1 MYGSGH
7 KDAPSR
13 VELGEALRLLD
24 RALLDQRAHVQAAAE
39 EAGGDEM
46 LGALRR
52 NVHLMEQEAQRLRE
66 MLASE

>member
-13 VELGEALRLLD
+13 DELGEALRMLD
-24 RALLDQRAHVQAAAE
+24 RALVDQREHVLRAARE
-39 EAGGDEM
+39 DGGDEM

-66 MLASE
+66 MLATS